1 MKRIL
6 SALLAVLCTLA
17 LTACGT
23 TPSSS
28 APPKEES
35 SPESKAQSS
44 QASEPGEEQ
53 GDVYKRQ
60 TMTTGSILSRSVFTG
75 SVQLAGSSSFFVLLY
90 AAICE
95 QVLIDVFYRKRISI
109 RNDM

>member
-1 MKRIL
+1 MK
-6 SALLAVLCTLA
+6 LLAAYRSLHKLGFLSNFLFPFC
-17 LTACGT
+17 
-23 TPSSS
+23 P
-28 APPKEES
+28 
-35 SPESKAQSS
+35 
-44 QASEPGEEQ
+44 
-53 GDVYKRQ
+53 VYD